1 MKTALVL
8 LAQGFEEVEAL
19 TPVDYLRRAGI
30 DAKTVSVAGPLAV
43 SGARGIVVSAD
54 LPFDRRPAEFD
65 CLILPGGMPG
75 TKNLATHEGT
85 VALVQESVAA
95 GRLVGAICAA
105 PALVLGLAAGVLG
118 GKAYTCHPDLEE
130 ERGFGG
136 LFKPE
141 RVVRDGNIITSRAA
155 GTAGEFALAL
165 IEALAGGDAASKI
178 AKAVMA
184 PFGSPS

>member
-8 LAQGFEEVEAL
+8 LAEGFEEVEAL

-30 DAKTVSVAGPLAV
+30 DVKTVSVPGSASV
-43 SGARGIVVSAD
+43 RGARGISVEAD
-54 LPFDRRPAEFD
+54 LPFKKIPAEFD

-75 TKNLATHEGT
+75 SRNLAAHAGT
-85 VALVQESVAA
+85 IALVRESAAA

-105 PALVLGLAAGVLG
+105 PALVLGKAAGVLS

-130 ERGFGG
+130 EGGFGG
-136 LFKPE
+136 LFRHE
-141 RVVRDGNIITSRAA
+141 RVVRDGNIVTSRAA

-165 IEALAGGDAASKI
+165 IEALVGGDAAAKISKSVL
-178 AKAVMA
+178 AEQR
-184 PFGSPS
+184 PSP